1 MPATTSHLGALGL
14 RTGVSV
20 ADRPPAAPARGLGIG
35 GRGQGPGRS
44 ATLGGMHRCTA
55 VLLAAAL
62 AGVGPSA
69 VVPTAAAAA
78 PGAAPAATPAPD
90 ADPLADAQRL
100 YDRGKAKFETADYAD
115 AIELWTEAY
124 AIVPETSDG
133 AQTKV
138 LLLYNIATAREKQFD
153 VSRDPAE
160 LRQAAILLESFE
172 RSIPTLYG
180 GEGPEAEAER
190 TKVRAKRAELEA
202 RLREHEAAQA
212 AADDEDDEATPP
224 PPEPTAPPDD
234 DGAPQGR
241 GARGLVIGGAVA
253 AGLGVGGLGLMA
265 AGLGMGARANDISD
279 LAPDDVD
286 GRRARFDRGRT
297 GNALA
302 IAGGV
307 AGGVLLVTGAV
318 LLGLGLRRARAGRA
332 SDVALVPAPARDG
345 AALVLQGRF

>member
-1 MPATTSHLGALGL
+1 MPRH
-14 RTGVSV
+14 R
-20 ADRPPAAPARGLGIG
+20 APG
-35 GRGQGPGRS
+35 
-44 ATLGGMHRCTA
+44 HRCTA
-55 VLLAAAL
+55 VLLAVAL
-62 AGVGPSA
+62 AGLGPSA
-69 VVPTAAAAA
+69 VVPAIAAAA
-78 PGAAPAATPAPD
+78 PEAAPAMGPSTGPSTD
-90 ADPLADAQRL
+90 ADPLADSQRL

-133 AQTKV
+133 AQIKV
-138 LLLYNIATAREKQFD
+138 LLIYNIATAREKQFD

-160 LRQAAILLESFE
+160 LRQAMILLESFE
-172 RSIPTLYG
+172 RSIPTLY

-190 TKVRAKRAELEA
+190 TKVRAKLAELEE
-202 RLREHEAAQA
+202 RLREHEAARA
-212 AADDEDDEATPP
+212 AAGEDDEDDESTPP
-224 PPEPTAPPDD
+224 PPEETLPPDD
-234 DGAPQGR
+234 AEPPQGR

-279 LAPDDVD
+279 LDPDDVD

-318 LLGLGLRRARAGRA
+318 LLGLGLRRARAGR
-332 SDVALVPAPARDG
+332 SSSVALLPAPARDG
-345 AALVLQGRF
+345 AALVLHGRF

>member
-1 MPATTSHLGALGL
+1 MPRH
-14 RTGVSV
+14 R
-20 ADRPPAAPARGLGIG
+20 APG
-35 GRGQGPGRS
+35 
-44 ATLGGMHRCTA
+44 HRCTA

-69 VVPTAAAAA
+69 IVPTAAAAA
-78 PGAAPAATPAPD
+78 PGAAPTTTPAATPTSEP
-90 ADPLADAQRL
+90 DPLADAQRL

-124 AIVPETSDG
+124 AIVPETSEG
-133 AQTKV
+133 AQIKV

-160 LRQAAILLESFE
+160 LRQAMILLESFD
-172 RSIPTLYG
+172 RSISTLYG
-180 GEGPEAEAER
+180 EGPDAEAER
-190 TKVRAKRAELEA
+190 TKVESKLAELEA
-202 RLREHEAAQA
+202 RLREHEARVA
-212 AADDEDDEATPP
+212 AAEGDEDTTPP
-224 PPEPTAPPDD
+224 PPEPTTPPDD
-234 DGAPQGR
+234 REQGR

-253 AGLGVGGLGLMA
+253 TGLGVGGLGLMA

-307 AGGVLLVTGAV
+307 AGGVLLLTGAV
-318 LLGLGLRRARAGRA
+318 LLGLGLKRARAGRA
-332 SDVALVPAPARDG
+332 SDVALVPAPHRDG

>member
-1 MPATTSHLGALGL
+1 MPRH
-14 RTGVSV
+14 R
-20 ADRPPAAPARGLGIG
+20 APG
-35 GRGQGPGRS
+35 
-44 ATLGGMHRCTA
+44 HRCTA

-78 PGAAPAATPAPD
+78 PKAAPTTAPAATSTSEP
-90 ADPLADAQRL
+90 DPLADAQRL

-124 AIVPETSDG
+124 AIVPETSEG
-133 AQTKV
+133 AQIKG

-160 LRQAAILLESFE
+160 LRQATILLESFE

-180 GEGPEAEAER
+180 EGPEAEAER
-190 TKVRAKRAELEA
+190 TKVQSKIAELEA
-202 RLREHEAAQA
+202 RLREHEAQLA
-212 AADDEDDEATPP
+212 AAEGDDDADEDTTPP
-224 PPEPTAPPDD
+224 PPEPTPPPDD
-234 DGAPQGR
+234 GQQRR

-307 AGGVLLVTGAV
+307 AGGVLLLTGAV
-318 LLGLGLRRARAGRA
+318 LLGLGLKRARAGRA
-332 SDVALVPAPARDG
+332 SDVALVPAPSRDG